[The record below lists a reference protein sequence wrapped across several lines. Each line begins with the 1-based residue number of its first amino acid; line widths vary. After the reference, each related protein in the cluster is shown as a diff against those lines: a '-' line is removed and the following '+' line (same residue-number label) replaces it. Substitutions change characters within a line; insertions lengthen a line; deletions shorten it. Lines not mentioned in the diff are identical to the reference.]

1 MKVVVAI
8 DSFKGSLSS
17 PDVGNAAKRGIL
29 RAMPEAQVQVYP
41 LADGG
46 EGTVHAL
53 IDGMGGQLCTAEVT
67 GPLGD
72 PVESTYG
79 ILKDNTTAVMEMA
92 SAAGITLVPPAQRN
106 PMDTTTFGVGEM
118 IRDAIARGCRKFIVG
133 IGGSATNDG
142 GAGMLMAL
150 GYELLD
156 AAGRPIPRGA
166 RGLKALAQI
175 KKEHVLPE
183 LSECEFLIACDVAN
197 PLCGSQGCSAVYGPQ
212 KGADEDT
219 AAWMDQALAH
229 YAQVAMQYFPGADPD
244 HPGAGA
250 AGGLGFA
257 FLTFTN
263 AALKPGIEIVIQET
277 GLETAI
283 RQADIV
289 LTGEGRLDGQTAMG
303 KAPVGVAALAE
314 KYQKPV
320 LAVAGSITREASIC
334 HRAGIHAYF
343 PIVRGVTTLE
353 EAMAPENASE
363 NMADAVEEIFR
374 LVEFCRRY

>member
-166 RGLKALAQI
+166 RGAAPFTGR
-175 KKEHVLPE
+175 KK
-183 LSECEFLIACDVAN
+183 
-197 PLCGSQGCSAVYGPQ
+197 GQ
-212 KGADEDT
+212 
-219 AAWMDQALAH
+219 MR
-229 YAQVAMQYFPGADPD
+229 
-244 HPGAGA
+244 
-250 AGGLGFA
+250 
-257 FLTFTN
+257 
-263 AALKPGIEIVIQET
+263 
-277 GLETAI
+277 I
-283 RQADIV
+283 RQPGWIRHWPIMPRW
-289 LTGEGRLDGQTAMG
+289 LCNIFRGQTRII
-303 KAPVGVAALAE
+303 PVPVPPEALDS
-314 KYQKPV
+314 P
-320 LAVAGSITREASIC
+320 
-334 HRAGIHAYF
+334 F
-343 PIVRGVTTLE
+343 
-353 EAMAPENASE
+353 
-363 NMADAVEEIFR
+363 
-374 LVEFCRRY
+374 